1 MSKCTYQ
8 PSKRRRK
15 KVHGKAFGIA
25 REAKKIYELMKNRL
39 AERVISSKQRYEN
52 WNVFLPEDVLFNV
65 PDATSYDS
73 EIFYNIPRK
82 IKLI

>member
-1 MSKCTYQ
+1 
-8 PSKRRRK
+8 
-15 KVHGKAFGIA
+15 
-25 REAKKIYELMKNRL
+25 MKNRL

-82 IKLI
+82 IKINIILQ